1 MHTYVPSDETLI
13 TVDRLDDASCSGEML
28 TQLLVGRH
36 VGIVAV
42 AADVDVEVV
51 QTLQK
56 IDVTCGVRAKINHTH
71 SIRCQCCYHLVQVTT
86 KVV

>member
-28 TQLLVGRH
+28 TQLLVARR
-36 VGIVAV
+36 VGIVGV

-51 QTLQK
+51 
-56 IDVTCGVRAKINHTH
+56 
-71 SIRCQCCYHLVQVTT
+71 
-86 KVV
+86 